1 MSAIRPDL
9 PSSLPATGVA
19 GQTAQAKAAQAAF
32 FRAAMGMSA
41 PTPAAAPV
49 ETRADTPVRSVQTQ
63 EASGTMRY
71 QRPGSLLD
79 IRV

>member
-1 MSAIRPDL
+1 MSAIPSERPVF
-9 PSSLPATGVA
+9 PPPAG
-19 GQTAQAKAAQAAF
+19 GAAHALRTSQSAF

-49 ETRADTPVRSVQTQ
+49 ETRGDTPVRSVQTQ
-63 EASGTMRY
+63 ETPSATRY

>member
-1 MSAIRPDL
+1 
-9 PSSLPATGVA
+9 
-19 GQTAQAKAAQAAF
+19 
-32 FRAAMGMSA
+32 MSA

-49 ETRADTPVRSVQTQ
+49 EARAETPVRSVATQ
-63 EASGTMRY
+63 EAPSAARY

>member
-1 MSAIRPDL
+1 MSAIPSDRPAF
-9 PSSLPATGVA
+9 PPPAG
-19 GQTAQAKAAQAAF
+19 GAAHALRTSQSAF
-32 FRAAMGMSA
+32 FRAAMGVSA

-63 EASGTMRY
+63 DSPATTRY

>member
-1 MSAIRPDL
+1 MSAIPSDRPAFP
-9 PSSLPATGVA
+9 PSA
-19 GQTAQAKAAQAAF
+19 GGAAHALRTSQSAF

-41 PTPAAAPV
+41 PTPVAAPV
-49 ETRADTPVRSVQTQ
+49 ETRADTPVRAAQTQ
-63 EASGTMRY
+63 EASSAARY

>member
-1 MSAIRPDL
+1 MSAIPSERPAF
-9 PSSLPATGVA
+9 PPPAG
-19 GQTAQAKAAQAAF
+19 GAAHALRTSQSAF

-41 PTPAAAPV
+41 PPPVVAPAEA
-49 ETRADTPVRSVQTQ
+49 RAETPVRSVATQ
-63 EASGTMRY
+63 DAPSTARY

>member
-1 MSAIRPDL
+1 MSAIPSDRPAF
-9 PSSLPATGVA
+9 PSPAG
-19 GQTAQAKAAQAAF
+19 GAAHALRTSQSAF

-41 PTPAAAPV
+41 PAPVAAAPV

-63 EASGTMRY
+63 EAPSTARY

>member
-1 MSAIRPDL
+1 MSAIPSERPAFP
-9 PSSLPATGVA
+9 PSA
-19 GQTAQAKAAQAAF
+19 GGAAHTLRTSQSAF

-41 PTPAAAPV
+41 PAPVAAPV
-49 ETRADTPVRSVQTQ
+49 ETRADTPVRSVQTP
-63 EASGTMRY
+63 EAPSTARY

>member
-1 MSAIRPDL
+1 MSAIPSDRPAF
-9 PSSLPATGVA
+9 PPPAG
-19 GQTAQAKAAQAAF
+19 GAAHALRTSQSAF
-32 FRAAMGMSA
+32 FRAAMGISA

-49 ETRADTPVRSVQTQ
+49 QARADTPVRSVQTQ
-63 EASGTMRY
+63 EPPSATRY

>member
-1 MSAIRPDL
+1 MSAIPSDRPVF
-9 PSSLPATGVA
+9 PPPAG
-19 GQTAQAKAAQAAF
+19 GAAHALRTSQSAF

-41 PTPAAAPV
+41 PTPAEAPV

-63 EASGTMRY
+63 EASGNMRY

>member
-1 MSAIRPDL
+1 MSAIPSDRPVF
-9 PSSLPATGVA
+9 PPPAG
-19 GQTAQAKAAQAAF
+19 GAAHALRTSQSAF

-49 ETRADTPVRSVQTQ
+49 ETRADTPVRSVATQ
-63 EASGTMRY
+63 EAPSAARY

>member
-1 MSAIRPDL
+1 MSAIPSDRPAF
-9 PSSLPATGVA
+9 PPPAG
-19 GQTAQAKAAQAAF
+19 GAAHALRTSQSAF
-32 FRAAMGMSA
+32 FRAAMGVSA

-49 ETRADTPVRSVQTQ
+49 QARADTPVRSVQTQ
-63 EASGTMRY
+63 EPPSATRY

>member
-1 MSAIRPDL
+1 MSAIPSERPAF
-9 PSSLPATGVA
+9 PPPAG
-19 GQTAQAKAAQAAF
+19 GAAHALRTSQSAF

-41 PTPAAAPV
+41 PAPAAPV
-49 ETRADTPVRSVQTQ
+49 ETRADTPVRSVATQ
-63 EASGTMRY
+63 EAPSAARY

>member
-1 MSAIRPDL
+1 MSAIPSERPVF
-9 PSSLPATGVA
+9 PPPAG
-19 GQTAQAKAAQAAF
+19 GAAHALRTSQSAF
-32 FRAAMGMSA
+32 FRAAMGVSA

-49 ETRADTPVRSVQTQ
+49 ETRANTPVRSVQTQ
-63 EASGTMRY
+63 EAPSATRY

>member
-1 MSAIRPDL
+1 MSAIPSDRPAFP
-9 PSSLPATGVA
+9 PSA
-19 GQTAQAKAAQAAF
+19 GGPSHALRTSQSAF

-41 PTPAAAPV
+41 PTPVAVPV

-63 EASGTMRY
+63 EAPARY
-71 QRPGSLLD
+71 QRPGFLLD

>member
-1 MSAIRPDL
+1 MSAIPSERPVF
-9 PSSLPATGVA
+9 PPPAG
-19 GQTAQAKAAQAAF
+19 GAAHALRTSQSAF

-41 PTPAAAPV
+41 PTPAAAAV
-49 ETRADTPVRSVQTQ
+49 VTRTDTPVRSVQTQ
-63 EASGTMRY
+63 EAPSATRY

>member
-1 MSAIRPDL
+1 MSAIPSDRPVF
-9 PSSLPATGVA
+9 PPPAG
-19 GQTAQAKAAQAAF
+19 GAAHALRTSQSAF

-41 PTPAAAPV
+41 PTPAPASV
-49 ETRADTPVRSVQTQ
+49 ETRADTPVRSVATQ
-63 EASGTMRY
+63 EAPSTMRY

>member
-1 MSAIRPDL
+1 MSAFPSDRPAFP
-9 PSSLPATGVA
+9 PSA
-19 GQTAQAKAAQAAF
+19 GGPTHALRTSQSAF

-41 PTPAAAPV
+41 PTPAVAPV
-49 ETRADTPVRSVQTQ
+49 ETRADTPVRSVQTP
-63 EASGTMRY
+63 EAPSATRY

>member
-1 MSAIRPDL
+1 MSAIPSERPAF
-9 PSSLPATGVA
+9 PPPAG
-19 GQTAQAKAAQAAF
+19 GAAHALRTSQSAF

-41 PTPAAAPV
+41 PTPAAAAPV
-49 ETRADTPVRSVQTQ
+49 ETRTETPVRSVQTS
-63 EASGTMRY
+63 EAPSTARY

>member
-1 MSAIRPDL
+1 MSAIPSDRPAF
-9 PSSLPATGVA
+9 PPPAGGAHALRTS
-19 GQTAQAKAAQAAF
+19 QSAF

-41 PTPAAAPV
+41 PAPVAAPV

-63 EASGTMRY
+63 EAPSTARY

>member
-1 MSAIRPDL
+1 MSAIPSDRPAF
-9 PSSLPATGVA
+9 PPPAG
-19 GQTAQAKAAQAAF
+19 GAAHALRISQSAF

-41 PTPAAAPV
+41 PAPAAASV
-49 ETRADTPVRSVQTQ
+49 EARADTPVRSVQTQ
-63 EASGTMRY
+63 EAPSAVRY

>member
-1 MSAIRPDL
+1 MSAIPSDRPAF
-9 PSSLPATGVA
+9 PPPAG
-19 GQTAQAKAAQAAF
+19 GAAHALRTSQSAF

-41 PTPAAAPV
+41 PVPAATPI
-49 ETRADTPVRSVQTQ
+49 ETRADTPVRSVQAQ
-63 EASGTMRY
+63 ESPSPTRY

>member
-1 MSAIRPDL
+1 MSAIPSDRPAF
-9 PSSLPATGVA
+9 PPPAG
-19 GQTAQAKAAQAAF
+19 GAAHALRTSQSAF
-32 FRAAMGMSA
+32 FRAAMGVSA

-49 ETRADTPVRSVQTQ
+49 QARADTPVRSVQTQ
-63 EASGTMRY
+63 EPSAAMRY